1 VGLAGLIQG
10 TFLPAILRWTHGV
23 EVFADSLCYALAL
36 VWLLS
41 ERAPGRADGRQA
53 SSDSV
58 DRLTVENQEAVM
70 KTRGSGL
77 VAVAARIVALTVV
90 LIVVQA
96 IGSRFL
102 PAAQEAGQQPPQPS
116 GSFLAIVIAVSLLQ
130 TIALA
135 YPVIR
140 SRWHGWRLIGTVFV
154 LYFGTVTFMSQIE
167 SMVYLGAH
175 MAPGMLRGI
184 VLMGF
189 FNALV
194 FSPIL
199 VLALGKARVGPAE
212 IDEPDR
218 GLQMS
223 WTAWTWK
230 LAAGAGVFTSLYY
243 LFGYY
248 VAWKNPVLREYY
260 GGTDPGSF
268 LAQMAGIVR
277 GTPWMLPLQFA
288 RGLLWVLLA
297 LPVMAMMKGR
307 WWEAGLALSLLF
319 GVPVVY
325 LLFPNPVMPEAVRLT
340 HLVET
345 LPYQF
350 LFGWFV
356 AWLFAR
362 PAQQGLP
369 APHHQVTGA

>member
-1 VGLAGLIQG
+1 MSGRHSIG
-10 TFLPAILRWTHGV
+10 TWSKTKTF
-23 EVFADSLCYALAL
+23 
-36 VWLLS
+36 
-41 ERAPGRADGRQA
+41 GR
-53 SSDSV
+53 
-58 DRLTVENQEAVM
+58 L
-70 KTRGSGL
+70 
-77 VAVAARIVALTVV
+77 AVAAKIAALTVV
-90 LIVVQA
+90 LVMVQGL
-96 IGSRFL
+96 GSRFL
-102 PAAQEAGQQPPQPS
+102 PAQEAAAQPSTQQS
-116 GSFLAIVIAVSLLQ
+116 GSFLAIVLAVSLLQ

-167 SMVYLGAH
+167 SMVYLGAR

-218 GLQMS
+218 GVRMS
-223 WTAWTWK
+223 WTAWAWK
-230 LAAGAGVFTSLYY
+230 LVAVAGVFTSLYY

-248 VAWKNPVLREYY
+248 VAWKNPALREYY
-260 GGTDPGSF
+260 GGTDPGTF
-268 LAQMAGIVR
+268 LAQMRGIVQ
-277 GTPWMLPLQFA
+277 GTPWMLPLQFV

-297 LPVMAMMKGR
+297 LPVIRMMKGG
-307 WWEAGLALSLLF
+307 WQEAGLALSLLF
-319 GVPVVY
+319 TVPVAY
-325 LLFPNPVMPEAVRLT
+325 LLFPNPMMPEAVRMT

-345 LPYQF
+345 APYQF
-350 LFGWFV
+350 LFGWFA
-356 AWLFAR
+356 AWVFAR
-362 PAQQGLP
+362 HPRQSSVPDPGTTRA
-369 APHHQVTGA
+369 